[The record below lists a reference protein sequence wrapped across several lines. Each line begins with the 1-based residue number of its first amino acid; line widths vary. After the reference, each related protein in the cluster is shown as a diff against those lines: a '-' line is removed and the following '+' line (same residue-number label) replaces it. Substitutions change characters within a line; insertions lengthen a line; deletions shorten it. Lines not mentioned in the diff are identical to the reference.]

1 MQEILFLKVKNNDVV
16 KGNQYRTLILIS
28 FSALKPSKLM
38 PLFTIGIEE
47 EFQTIDPVTRE
58 LRSHMSKIVE
68 GGQIILQERVKAEMH
83 QAVVEV
89 GTNICYN
96 IQEAREEVTDLRRNI
111 IQLAEQNNL
120 LLAAAG
126 THPFSDWQDQLI
138 TPSPHYDSLI
148 DEMRDV
154 ARGNLI
160 FGLHVHVGIQSRNEG
175 IQILNAVRYFLP
187 HIYALST
194 NSPFWCGRNTGFK
207 SYRSKVFDK
216 FPRTGIPEFFAS
228 ASEYDE
234 YINLLVKTKCIDS
247 GKKIWWDIRL
257 HPYYDTIEFRICD
270 IPMRVDET
278 ICLAALMQALV
289 AKIHKLLKQN
299 LNFRSYRK
307 VLINE
312 NKWRA
317 ARYGI
322 QAKLI
327 DFGKQ
332 EEVPY
337 SDLCDELLDFV
348 DDVLDELGSRN
359 EVAYIKEILKNGTG
373 ADRQL
378 AVFEETNDL
387 KSVVDYIVQETRF
400 GI

>member
-1 MQEILFLKVKNNDVV
+1 MPTF
-16 KGNQYRTLILIS
+16 TL
-28 FSALKPSKLM
+28 
-38 PLFTIGIEE
+38 GIEE
-47 EFQTIDPVTRE
+47 EFQTIDPETRE

-68 GGQIILQERVKAEMH
+68 GGQIVLQERVKAEMH

-89 GTNICYN
+89 GTNICHN
-96 IQEAREEVTDLRRNI
+96 VEEARREVTFLRKEI
-111 IQLAEQNNL
+111 LELADRQNL
-120 LLAAAG
+120 KIAAAG

-138 TPSPHYDSLI
+138 TPNERYDKLI

-160 FGLHVHVGIQSRNEG
+160 FGLHCHVGIESRNEG
-175 IQILNAVRYFLP
+175 IHIINAVRYFLP

-194 NSPFWCGRNTGFK
+194 NSPFWTGRNTGFK

-216 FPRTGIPEFFAS
+216 FPRTGIPEFFSS
-228 ASEYDE
+228 AAEYDE
-234 YINLLVKTKCIDS
+234 YVALLVKTNCIDN

-257 HPYYDTIEFRICD
+257 HPYFNTIEFRICD
-270 IPMRVDET
+270 VPMRVDET

-289 AKIHKLLKQN
+289 AKIYKLMRQN
-299 LNFRSYRK
+299 LNFRPYRK

-322 QAKLI
+322 QGKLI

-337 SDLCDELLDFV
+337 KHLAHELLDFV
-348 DDVLDELGSRN
+348 DDVVDELGSRH
-359 EVAYIKEILKNGTG
+359 EVQYIDKILEMGTG

-378 AVFEETNDL
+378 DVWERTRDFRQ
-387 KSVVDYIVQETRF
+387 VVDYIVSETEVGVR
-400 GI
+400 

>member
-1 MQEILFLKVKNNDVV
+1 MPKF
-16 KGNQYRTLILIS
+16 TL
-28 FSALKPSKLM
+28 
-38 PLFTIGIEE
+38 GIEE

-68 GGQIILQERVKAEMH
+68 GGQITLQERVKAEMH

-89 GTNICYN
+89 GTNICHN
-96 IQEAREEVTDLRRNI
+96 IQEARAEVTELRKHI
-111 IQLAEQNNL
+111 IELADQQNL
-120 LLAAAG
+120 LVAAAG

-138 TPSPHYDSLI
+138 TPNERYDALI
-148 DEMRDV
+148 DELRDV

-160 FGLHVHVGIQSRNEG
+160 FGLHVHVGIESREEG

-216 FPRTGIPEFFAS
+216 FPRTGIPDFFAS
-228 ASEYDE
+228 AIEYDE
-234 YINLLVKTKCIDS
+234 YIKLLVKTNCIDN

-257 HPYYDTIEFRICD
+257 HPYFDTIEFRICD
-270 IPMRVDET
+270 IPMRIDET
-278 ICLAALMQALV
+278 ICIAALIQALV
-289 AKIHKLLKQN
+289 AKMHKLMKQN
-299 LNFRSYRK
+299 LSFRPYRK

-322 QAKLI
+322 QGKLI

-337 SDLCDELLDFV
+337 RELCGELLDFV
-348 DDVLDELGSRN
+348 DDVLDELGSRH
-359 EVAYIKEILKNGTG
+359 EVEYIKQILDHGTG

-378 AVFEETNDL
+378 AVFEQTGGDL
-387 KSVVDYIVQETRF
+387 KAVVDYIVEETKA
-400 GI
+400 GIY

>member
-1 MQEILFLKVKNNDVV
+1 MPVF
-16 KGNQYRTLILIS
+16 TL
-28 FSALKPSKLM
+28 
-38 PLFTIGIEE
+38 GIEE

-68 GGQIILQERVKAEMH
+68 GGQIQLQERVKAEMH

-89 GTNICYN
+89 GTNICTN
-96 IQEAREEVTDLRRNI
+96 IHEAREEVTYLRKMILDL
-111 IQLAEQNNL
+111 ADKQNL
-120 LLAAAG
+120 RIAAAG
-126 THPFSDWQDQLI
+126 THPISDWQDQLI
-138 TPSPHYDSLI
+138 TDNERYDKLI

-154 ARGNLI
+154 ARSNLI
-160 FGLHVHVGIQSRNEG
+160 FGLHVHVGIESRNEG
-175 IQILNAVRYFLP
+175 LHIMNAVRYFLP

-216 FPRTGIPEFFAS
+216 FPRTGIPDYFSS
-228 ASEYDE
+228 AAEYDD
-234 YINLLVKTKCIDS
+234 YINLLVKTNCIDN

-257 HPYYDTIEFRICD
+257 HPFFDTIEFRICD
-270 IPMRVDET
+270 VPMRVDET
-278 ICLAALMQALV
+278 ICLAAVMQALV
-289 AKIHKLLKQN
+289 AKIHKLHKQN
-299 LNFRSYRK
+299 LNFRPYRRL
-307 VLINE
+307 LINE

-322 QAKLI
+322 EGKLI

-337 SDLCDELLDFV
+337 HTLAQELLDFI
-348 DDVLDELGSRN
+348 DDVVDELGSRKDV
-359 EVAYIKEILKNGTG
+359 EYVKTILETGTG

-378 AVFEETNDL
+378 AVFRQTNDL
-387 KSVVDYIVQETRF
+387 KRVVDYIVEETSHGLR
-400 GI
+400 

>member
-1 MQEILFLKVKNNDVV
+1 
-16 KGNQYRTLILIS
+16 
-28 FSALKPSKLM
+28 M
-38 PLFTIGIEE
+38 PLFTLGIEE
-47 EFQTIDPVTRE
+47 EFQTIDPITRE

-68 GGQIILQERVKAEMH
+68 GGQITLHERVKEEMH

-89 GTNICYN
+89 GTNICHN
-96 IQEAREEVTDLRRNI
+96 IQEARAEVTELRKHI
-111 IQLAEQNNL
+111 IELADQQNL
-120 LLAAAG
+120 KVAAAG

-138 TPSPHYDSLI
+138 TPNERYDALL

-160 FGLHVHVGIQSRNEG
+160 FGLHVHVGIESRQEG

-216 FPRTGIPEFFAS
+216 FPRTGIPDFFAS
-228 ASEYDE
+228 ANEYDE
-234 YINLLVKTKCIDS
+234 YIKLLVKTNCIDN

-257 HPYYDTIEFRICD
+257 HPYFDTIEFRICD
-270 IPMRVDET
+270 IPMRIDET
-278 ICLAALMQALV
+278 ICIAALIQALV
-289 AKIHKLLKQN
+289 AKMHKLMKQN
-299 LNFRSYRK
+299 LSFRPYRK

-322 QAKLI
+322 HGKLI

-337 SDLCDELLDFV
+337 RDLCGELLDFV
-348 DDVLDELGSRN
+348 DDVLDDLGSRK
-359 EVAYIKEILKNGTG
+359 EVEYINQILDHGTG

-378 AVFEETNDL
+378 AIFEQTGGDL
-387 KSVVDYIVQETRF
+387 KAVVDYIVEETKA
-400 GI
+400 GIY

>member
-1 MQEILFLKVKNNDVV
+1 
-16 KGNQYRTLILIS
+16 
-28 FSALKPSKLM
+28 M
-38 PLFTIGIEE
+38 PLFTLGIEE

-68 GGQIILQERVKAEMH
+68 GGQITLQERVKAEMH

-89 GTNICYN
+89 GTNICHN
-96 IQEAREEVTDLRRNI
+96 IQEARAEVTELRKHI
-111 IQLAEQNNL
+111 IELADQQNL
-120 LLAAAG
+120 KVAAAG

-138 TPSPHYDSLI
+138 TPNERYDALI

-160 FGLHVHVGIQSRNEG
+160 FGLHVHVGIDSREEG

-216 FPRTGIPEFFAS
+216 FPRTGIPDFFAS
-228 ASEYDE
+228 ANEYDE
-234 YINLLVKTKCIDS
+234 YIKILVKTNCIDN

-257 HPYYDTIEFRICD
+257 HPYFDTIEFRICD
-270 IPMRVDET
+270 IPMRIDET
-278 ICLAALMQALV
+278 ICIAALIQALV
-289 AKIHKLLKQN
+289 AKMHKLMKQN
-299 LNFRSYRK
+299 LSFRPYRK

-322 QAKLI
+322 HGKLI

-337 SDLCDELLDFV
+337 RDLCGELLDFV
-348 DDVLDELGSRN
+348 DDVLDDLGSRH
-359 EVAYIKEILKNGTG
+359 EVEYIKQILDHGTG

-378 AVFEETNDL
+378 AVFEQTGGDL
-387 KSVVDYIVQETRF
+387 KAVVDYIVEETKA
-400 GI
+400 GIY

>member
-1 MQEILFLKVKNNDVV
+1 
-16 KGNQYRTLILIS
+16 
-28 FSALKPSKLM
+28 M
-38 PLFTIGIEE
+38 PLFTLGIEE

-68 GGQIILQERVKAEMH
+68 GGQITLQERVKAEMH

-89 GTNICYN
+89 GTNICHN
-96 IQEAREEVTDLRRNI
+96 IQEARAEVTELRKHI
-111 IQLAEQNNL
+111 IELADQQNL
-120 LLAAAG
+120 LVAAAG

-138 TPSPHYDSLI
+138 TPNERYDALI
-148 DEMRDV
+148 DELRDV

-160 FGLHVHVGIQSRNEG
+160 FGLHVHVGIESREEG

-216 FPRTGIPEFFAS
+216 FPRTGIPDFFAS
-228 ASEYDE
+228 ANEYDE
-234 YINLLVKTKCIDS
+234 YIKLLVKTNCIDN

-257 HPYYDTIEFRICD
+257 HPYFDTIEFRICD
-270 IPMRVDET
+270 IPMRIDET
-278 ICLAALMQALV
+278 ICIAALIQALV
-289 AKIHKLLKQN
+289 AKMHKLLKQN
-299 LNFRSYRK
+299 LSFRPYRK

-322 QAKLI
+322 QGKLI

-337 SDLCDELLDFV
+337 RELCGELLDFV
-348 DDVLDELGSRN
+348 DDVLDELGSRH
-359 EVAYIKEILKNGTG
+359 EVEYIKQILDHGTG

-378 AVFEETNDL
+378 AVFEQTGGDL
-387 KSVVDYIVQETRF
+387 KAVVDYIVEETKA
-400 GI
+400 GIY

>member
-1 MQEILFLKVKNNDVV
+1 
-16 KGNQYRTLILIS
+16 
-28 FSALKPSKLM
+28 M
-38 PLFTIGIEE
+38 PLFTLGIEE
-47 EFQTIDPVTRE
+47 EFQTIDPITRE

-68 GGQIILQERVKAEMH
+68 GGQITLHERVKEEMH

-89 GTNICYN
+89 GTNICHN
-96 IQEAREEVTDLRRNI
+96 IQEARVEVTELRKHI
-111 IQLAEQNNL
+111 IELADQQNL
-120 LLAAAG
+120 KVAAAG

-138 TPSPHYDSLI
+138 TPNERYDALI

-160 FGLHVHVGIQSRNEG
+160 FGLHVHVGIESRQEG

-216 FPRTGIPEFFAS
+216 FPRTGIPDFFAS
-228 ASEYDE
+228 ANEYDE
-234 YINLLVKTKCIDS
+234 YIKLLVKTNCIDN

-257 HPYYDTIEFRICD
+257 HPYFDTIEFRICD
-270 IPMRVDET
+270 IPMRIDET
-278 ICLAALMQALV
+278 ICIAALIQALV
-289 AKIHKLLKQN
+289 AKMHKLMKQN
-299 LNFRSYRK
+299 LSFRPYRK

-322 QAKLI
+322 HGKLI

-337 SDLCDELLDFV
+337 RDLCGELLDFV
-348 DDVLDELGSRN
+348 DDVLDDLGSRK
-359 EVAYIKEILKNGTG
+359 EVEYINQILDHGTG

-378 AVFEETNDL
+378 AIFEQTGGDL
-387 KSVVDYIVQETRF
+387 KAVVDYIVEETKA
-400 GI
+400 GIY

>member
-1 MQEILFLKVKNNDVV
+1 
-16 KGNQYRTLILIS
+16 
-28 FSALKPSKLM
+28 M
-38 PLFTIGIEE
+38 PLFTLGIEE

-68 GGQIILQERVKAEMH
+68 GGQITLQERVKAEMH

-89 GTNICYN
+89 GTNICHN
-96 IQEAREEVTDLRRNI
+96 IQEARAEVTELRKHI
-111 IQLAEQNNL
+111 IELADQQNL
-120 LLAAAG
+120 LVAAAG

-138 TPSPHYDSLI
+138 TPNERYDALI
-148 DEMRDV
+148 DELRDV

-160 FGLHVHVGIQSRNEG
+160 FGLHVHVGIESREEG

-216 FPRTGIPEFFAS
+216 FPRTGIPDFFAS
-228 ASEYDE
+228 ANEYDE
-234 YINLLVKTKCIDS
+234 YIKLLVKTNCIDN

-257 HPYYDTIEFRICD
+257 HPYFDTIEFRICD
-270 IPMRVDET
+270 IPMRIDET
-278 ICLAALMQALV
+278 ICIAALIQALV
-289 AKIHKLLKQN
+289 AKMHKLLKQN
-299 LNFRSYRK
+299 LSFRPYRK

-322 QAKLI
+322 QGKLI

-337 SDLCDELLDFV
+337 RVLCGELLDFV
-348 DDVLDELGSRN
+348 DDVLDELGSRH
-359 EVAYIKEILKNGTG
+359 EVEYIKQILDHGTG

-378 AVFEETNDL
+378 AVFEQTGGDL
-387 KSVVDYIVQETRF
+387 KAVVDYIVEETKA
-400 GI
+400 GIY